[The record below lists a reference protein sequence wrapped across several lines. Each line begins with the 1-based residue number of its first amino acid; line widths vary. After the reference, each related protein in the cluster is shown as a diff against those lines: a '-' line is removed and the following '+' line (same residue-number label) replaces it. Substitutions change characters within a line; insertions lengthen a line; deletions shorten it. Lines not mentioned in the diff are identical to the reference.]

1 MIPLYYGFDPRESI
15 GAHVFQHS
23 VLTRSSVPVSFIPL
37 HLDNMKQFYDEWH
50 TDGTNAFIY
59 SRFLIP
65 HMQGYQGWAIFM
77 DGADMLCQTDIA
89 DLWKLRDPFGKA
101 LQVVKHNYTTKAKR
115 KYIGTEMEA
124 DNQDYER
131 KNWSSVMLI
140 NCGHYAWRQITPEM
154 VKRSA
159 GSILHRFA
167 WMPDDEIGDLPKEW
181 NHIVTEQAPNPDA
194 KLIHYSLGIPGF
206 KHYEHCEYSDEWFNE
221 RGAMEFSSPLIKEV
235 A

>member
-1 MIPLYYGFDPRESI
+1 MINLYYGFDPRESI

-23 VLTRSSVPVSFIPL
+23 VLTRSSLPVSFIPL
-37 HLDNMKQFYDEWH
+37 HLDNMRKFYEEWH
-50 TDGTNAFIY
+50 TDGTNNFIY

-65 HMQGYQGWAIFM
+65 YLQGYQGWALFM
-77 DGADMLCQTDIA
+77 DGADMLCLDDIA
-89 DLWKLRDPFGKA
+89 ELWALRDPYGKA
-101 LQVVKHNYTTKAKR
+101 VQVVKHDYTTSSKR

-124 DNQDYER
+124 DNEDYER

-140 NCGHYAWRQITPEM
+140 NCAHFAWRQVTPDF
-154 VKRSA
+154 VQRSS

-167 WMPDDEIGDLPKEW
+167 FMVDDEIGELPKEW

-206 KHYEHCEYSDEWFNE
+206 KHYSHCEFSDSWFNE
-221 RGAMEFSSPLIKEV
+221 RAALEWSSPE
-235 A
+235 